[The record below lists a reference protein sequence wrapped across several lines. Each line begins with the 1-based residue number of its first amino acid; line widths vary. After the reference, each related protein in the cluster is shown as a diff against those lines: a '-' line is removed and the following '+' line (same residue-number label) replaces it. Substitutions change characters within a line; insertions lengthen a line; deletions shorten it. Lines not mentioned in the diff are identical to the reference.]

1 MGSTMECSN
10 TRGNSRMGNL
20 HGQQERAKK
29 IIRVF
34 KRDEYNED
42 KQELSFFKLQRL
54 LCSEGIYMEIGEI
67 NDVLYEEV
75 K

>member
-1 MGSTMECSN
+1 
-10 TRGNSRMGNL
+10 MGNL
-20 HGQQERAKK
+20 HGQQERAKT
-29 IIRVF
+29 IIRLF
-34 KRDEYNED
+34 KRNEYNED

-67 NDVLYEEV
+67 NDILYEEV